1 MSKETYNDILD
12 LPVGFPIS
20 FQEVRELH
28 MLYTCAM
35 REICAKL
42 ENLSQE
48 FELKQARNPIQHIK
62 NRIKS
67 PESIRNKMNRKGL
80 MLDYEI
86 MRKEILDI
94 AGVRVTCSYIE
105 DIYAIAD
112 MLIWQDNVTLIREKD
127 YIASPKPNGYRSF
140 HLIVTVPVYFSNE
153 KQMIPVEIQ
162 MRTLAMDFWACLE
175 HQLRYKPSKE
185 VSNIVRS
192 QLTSLAGKMF
202 DADMEMQ
209 QIYQKISG
217 FS

>member
-12 LPVGFPIS
+12 LPFGFPMS

-42 ENLSQE
+42 ENLNQGS
-48 FELKQARNPIQHIK
+48 ELKQARNSIQHIK

-67 PESIRNKMNRKGL
+67 PENIRNKMNRKGL
-80 MLDYEI
+80 MPDYEI

-105 DIYAIAD
+105 DIYAIAN

-140 HLIVTVPVYFSNE
+140 HLTVTVPVYFSNE
-153 KQMIPVEIQ
+153 KQMVPVEIQ
-162 MRTLAMDFWACLE
+162 MGTLAMDFWVCLE

-185 VSNIVRS
+185 VLNIVRS
-192 QLTSLAGKMF
+192 QLISLAGKMF
-202 DADMEMQ
+202 DADVEMQ

-217 FS
+217 FY